1 MVEKFKHKRAE
12 INAFLRDLHRVY
24 KLNDEREFMQILRSH
39 GIHDEDPHFAEILK
53 FFRALQ
59 SGKT

>member
-1 MVEKFKHKRAE
+1 
-12 INAFLRDLHRVY
+12 
-24 KLNDEREFMQILRSH
+24 MQILRSH